1 MSNRMDIKS
10 WRKSRNGKAYAVR
23 IGSTWTN
30 DKGVTYLEFDA
41 LPLPDEQGRV
51 SCFLEQPR
59 EQTTTGTQ
67 GGAYIAQTGV
77 NTAPGTQGFARQMAP
92 GGAGRPAALD
102 GDSIPFEMEWR

>member
-10 WRKSRNGKAYAVR
+10 WRKSRNGKAYAIR

-51 SCFLEQPR
+51 SCFLEEPR
-59 EQTTTGTQ
+59 ERAEAGVHSF
-67 GGAYIAQTGV
+67 AQTARG
-77 NTAPGTQGFARQMAP
+77 GTTSSNAAKP
-92 GGAGRPAALD
+92 IPLGGD
-102 GDSIPFEMEWR
+102 EIPF

>member
-1 MSNRMDIKS
+1 MTRMDIKS

-59 EQTTTGTQ
+59 ERDGSDSAATGQKQLASGSGYISVSSGRVTPRTGA
-67 GGAYIAQTGV
+67 GGAVT
-77 NTAPGTQGFARQMAP
+77 
-92 GGAGRPAALD
+92 LD
-102 GDSIPFEMEWR
+102 DTIPF